1 MAGNVIVVVAVSA
14 ILGAAEFIFV
24 VFFVGFATAIVFVI
38 GGVAFIFVA
47 MAVAMAVATG

>member
-1 MAGNVIVVVAVSA
+1 MARSIIVVVAVSA